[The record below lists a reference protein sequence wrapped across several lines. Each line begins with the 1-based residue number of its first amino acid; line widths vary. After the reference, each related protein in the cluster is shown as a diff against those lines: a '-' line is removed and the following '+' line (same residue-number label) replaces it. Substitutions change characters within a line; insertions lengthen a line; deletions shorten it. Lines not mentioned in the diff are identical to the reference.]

1 MKLCVSKLIA
11 GILGAATVFLA
22 QGSAATPVWQLNPQG
37 TGASGAVS
45 LSQVDVGGAGFVQ
58 IIPSTTD
65 PTSYQFVENGAY
77 QLLSPGTGT
86 AFSGNDLTVSY
97 SVSGSGSFLNPL
109 ALQFTSG
116 TISLYADAN
125 YDFASTAGNYGA
137 DNGTLIALFNIFAG
151 GVDSSTGLVTV
162 TAALETGSLLAGYF
176 FSADGTDL
184 ATTTGTTIE
193 LSIYNQLTTP
203 DSLIVSEIICGLAG
217 YVGAGCDGTSSTFSN
232 SPLTFA
238 VRDGGFASVIANVPE
253 PGTILLVLAG
263 LLVIACLTRG
273 SRRLPAITAH
283 AA

>member
-1 MKLCVSKLIA
+1 MKSCVSRLIV
-11 GILGAATVFLA
+11 GILGAASLFVA
-22 QGSAATPVWQLNPQG
+22 QGAAATPAWQINPQG
-37 TGASGAVS
+37 TGAAGAQS

-58 IIPSTTD
+58 IIPGTTD

-86 AFSGNDLTVSY
+86 AFSGSDLTVSY
-97 SVSGSGSFLNPL
+97 SVLGSGSFLNPL

-125 YDFASTAGNYGA
+125 YDFGTDAGNFGA

-151 GVDSSTGLVTV
+151 GVDSNTGLVTV
-162 TAALETGSLLAGYF
+162 TAALETGSLLAGYL

-184 ATTTGTTIE
+184 ASTTGTTIE
-193 LSIYNQLTTP
+193 LSVYNQLTNP
-203 DSLIVSEIICGLAG
+203 DPLIVSEIVCGLAG
-217 YVGAGCDGTSSTFSN
+217 YGGAGCDGTSSTFSN
-232 SPLTFA
+232 SALAFT

-253 PGTILLVLAG
+253 PATILLVLAG
-263 LLVIACLTRG
+263 LLMAACSTRG
-273 SRRLPAITAH
+273 SRRSPVAPA